1 MTPRTAALV
10 AVLAAGI
17 AISGCGGGS
26 DPSAASPRSPTL
38 PTASSLNSPRPA
50 VSVAPSSA
58 PSAAASGTGTAGG
71 GAPATGDDKGGTRG
85 GNGADDSAL
94 PTPNGNSG
102 LGSLPAG
109 FPLPAGTTIG
119 RIAVRSSDITA
130 PMEVPD
136 GDKAAAFWK
145 TQLPNAGFTFLSS
158 TVSESFGEIK
168 FTGKGCMAGSDIMV
182 SGEHVAFFCRR
193 A

>member
-10 AVLAAGI
+10 AVLAAAGI

-26 DPSAASPRSPTL
+26 DPSAASPQSPTL

-50 VSVAPSSA
+50 VSVAPSNVPA
-58 PSAAASGTGTAGG
+58 PAASGTAS

-85 GNGADDSAL
+85 GNGSDDSAL

-109 FPLPAGTTIG
+109 FPLPQGTTIG
-119 RIAVRSSDITA
+119 RIAVRSTDITA
-130 PMEVPD
+130 PMQVPD
-136 GDKAAAFWK
+136 GDKAAVFWK
-145 TQLPNAGFTFLSS
+145 TQLPGAGYKFVGS
-158 TVSESFGEIK
+158 TVSKSFGEIK
-168 FTGKGCMAGSDIMV
+168 FTGKGCITGSDIMV
-182 SGEHVAFFCRR
+182 SGEHVAFLCRR